1 MKKILLKLKSI
12 YMKIF
17 NRKKRGLMFEFPNV
31 KVKILEDKIDVSKNA
46 QTDGK
51 LNIPPSN
58 SKHLSVCEN
67 EAMVSADEFRASQV
81 SKATSVLKNLEE
93 KIRNSQ
99 STLDQD
105 NFHVAQFKNE
115 VNDQLINADG
125 RLSNLK
131 DIYDK
136 EHKQV
141 RNFQL
146 ENHLT
151 REPNPLTT
159 GKIFIGIFV
168 IAFLFVVEL
177 IVNSN
182 LLAPA
187 MASGLA
193 EGRAIAAGVAGLNVF
208 VSFVVGFYA
217 LKNFHH
223 VKILRKIISQ
233 ISLFIYLVFIFYL
246 NWALGA
252 YRAINEE
259 TGANMLDI
267 LQGSATNVDTSS
279 MQAHFPWTVD
289 LTFTSLILVFIGI
302 GFALVSLID
311 GYLFN
316 DRYPGF
322 GAIAKLRDE
331 TKKEIDR
338 LRERLSPEINKKFRD
353 EIKKTNEK
361 RQSVIEN
368 ILRKEWT
375 PNITSLQNIFDGYN
389 RFINDLNG
397 ALTHTVGEYRR
408 VNETYRNTEPP
419 EYFSSDLGK
428 KLSENHLDTKL
439 VFAGYSDLYLSKD
452 QIEKQM
458 AVYLNKLEDEGD
470 DYIDKINNYHESE
483 INKKVEDIR
492 SKYNVS
498 IS

>member
-1 MKKILLKLKSI
+1 
-12 YMKIF
+12 
-17 NRKKRGLMFEFPNV
+17 
-31 KVKILEDKIDVSKNA
+31 
-46 QTDGK
+46 
-51 LNIPPSN
+51 
-58 SKHLSVCEN
+58 
-67 EAMVSADEFRASQV
+67 
-81 SKATSVLKNLEE
+81 
-93 KIRNSQ
+93 
-99 STLDQD
+99 
-105 NFHVAQFKNE
+105 
-115 VNDQLINADG
+115 
-125 RLSNLK
+125 
-131 DIYDK
+131 
-136 EHKQV
+136 
-141 RNFQL
+141 
-146 ENHLT
+146 
-151 REPNPLTT
+151 
-159 GKIFIGIFV
+159 
-168 IAFLFVVEL
+168 
-177 IVNSN
+177 
-182 LLAPA
+182 
-187 MASGLA
+187 
-193 EGRAIAAGVAGLNVF
+193 
-208 VSFVVGFYA
+208 
-217 LKNFHH
+217 
-223 VKILRKIISQ
+223 
-233 ISLFIYLVFIFYL
+233 
-246 NWALGA
+246 
-252 YRAINEE
+252 
-259 TGANMLDI
+259 MLDI
-267 LQGSATNVDTSS
+267 LQGSATNVDASS

-419 EYFSSDLGK
+419 EYFSSNLGK